1 MILPFEKI
9 NFDKIDSNKFE
20 IYKLKEEIQ
29 NDSIYSITS
38 D

>member
-9 NFDKIDSNKFE
+9 NFDKIDSTKFE
-20 IYKLKEEIQ
+20 IYKLKEKIH
-29 NDSIYSITS
+29 NDSIYSINS